1 MFDLASPLRIFILGD
16 DPLARAGIVAS
27 LESLQGAV
35 VVGHSAGS
43 ESGIED
49 AHRASPDVVVWDLGL
64 EPSAAL
70 DRLADNASTL
80 PPVVALI
87 PEEEAAAEAW
97 LAGARALLRREVD
110 GPRLLAAAGAAA
122 KGLVVLDV
130 PPSALAPGAIHPG
143 AGDELLTPRETEV
156 LGLLAEGLANK
167 AIAAR
172 LGVTEHTA
180 KFHVNAI
187 LRKLGAQSRTEAVVL
202 ATRRGLLLL

>member
-1 MFDLASPLRIFILGD
+1 MADLPEVLRVFVLGD
-16 DPLARAGIVAS
+16 DPLARAGIVG
-27 LESLQGAV
+27 LFESEGAV
-35 VVGHSAGS
+35 SLVGQADGG
-43 ESGIED
+43 EQGI
-49 AHRASPDVVVWDLGL
+49 AQARRAAADVIVWDLGL
-64 EPSAAL
+64 APSAAL
-70 DRLADNASTL
+70 DRLAEHAASL

-87 PEEEAAAEAW
+87 AEEDTAAEAW

-122 KGLVVLDV
+122 RRLVVLDF
-130 PPSALAPGAIHPG
+130 PPGALAPEAAH
-143 AGDELLTPRETEV
+143 AVGDETLTPREAEV
-156 LGLLAEGLANK
+156 LVLLAEGLPNK
-167 AIAAR
+167 AIASR